1 MAQLL
6 ALYKTA
12 ESAAQSTEALEG
24 AGITNEE
31 FDILTDSPYPEGAF
45 GEKEP
50 QHKLYVFP
58 FMGACI
64 GFTLAMI
71 ETIGTQTAY
80 PLVTGGKPIF
90 SMPAMTII
98 AYELTML
105 GAIIAT
111 VIGIF
116 FESRIPNPFAGIY
129 DERITEGYIGITVV
143 CDDSKLDSLETLLKS
158 NGAEDIIIEKQ
169 S

>member
-1 MAQLL
+1 MAQML

-12 ESAAQSTEALEG
+12 ESAAQATEALDG
-24 AGITNEE
+24 AGVTNEE
-31 FDILTDSPYPEGAF
+31 WDILTDAPYPEGAF
-45 GEKEP
+45 GEKDPE
-50 QHKLYVFP
+50 HKLYVFP

-111 VIGIF
+111 VLGIL

-129 DERITEGYIGITVV
+129 DERITEGYIGITIV
-143 CDDSKLDSLETLLKS
+143 CDEAKIESLETLFKT
-158 NGAEDIIIEKQ
+158 NGAEDIIIEK
-169 S
+169 